1 MLDRSRIRSRAGAH
15 RRRLVGARLVTSG
28 TVGKSAR
35 RSARVGPGAP
45 LDRLGRGRSGG
56 RASGSR
62 AGFRRRGRGRLG
74 RPPGRRGAAS
84 ALRLRPT
91 LGRPTELVQLVLGP
105 APAAIAARG
114 VWSYAL
120 LAVGDVPVG
129 GGPCLDRRV
138 DRARGLGEVVDPVD
152 LRLQEL
158 AGGRGRGARVRC
170 HALAH
175 APHVTGGS
183 GAPAPGPVGGGDIGD
198 ETGRGVGRRPGSLM
212 ARAAASAS
220 SRRPARDSRP
230 VSRSWC
236 VAAQL
241 DRQRGEPDR
250 QLGRPPAQYGASG
263 LGGAGPVAVRVLRE
277 RRAAA
282 GGQHNLAL
290 PHGRQTPFPASSS
303 RNRAQRR
310 RTRWTVSSKN
320 RWPCTGGR

>member
-1 MLDRSRIRSRAGAH
+1 MRSCIGSPHAGPTHGGAPSRTTPLAPANNAYAAQRIDGPARHPLPPRSRPVRPANRTRSARPEPMMDRSRIRSRAGAH

-35 RSARVGPGAP
+35 RIARVGPGVP
-45 LDRLGRGRSGG
+45 LDWLGRGRSGG
-56 RASGSR
+56 RAGGSR
-62 AGFRRRGRGRLG
+62 AGFGRRGRGRLG

-114 VWSYAL
+114 GWSYAL
-120 LAVGDVPVG
+120 LALGDVPVG
-129 GGPCLDRRV
+129 GGPCLNRRV
-138 DRARGLGEVVDPVD
+138 DRSRGLGEVVDPVD

-158 AGGRGRGARVRC
+158 AGGRGCGARVRC

-230 VSRSWC
+230 VSRSW
-236 VAAQL
+236 
-241 DRQRGEPDR
+241 
-250 QLGRPPAQYGASG
+250 S
-263 LGGAGPVAVRVLRE
+263 
-277 RRAAA
+277 
-282 GGQHNLAL
+282 H
-290 PHGRQTPFPASSS
+290 
-303 RNRAQRR
+303 
-310 RTRWTVSSKN
+310 TR
-320 RWPCTGGR
+320 